1 MTIKNALKISGLA
14 LLSGLVLAA
23 CGDKSADTTSSN
35 AAAGNQRE
43 VFLATVGT
51 TKPFSFEKDGELTGY
66 DIEVAKAVFEGS
78 DEFKVTFQKTEW
90 SSIFAGLD
98 SDRYQIGANNISYS
112 DERAEKYL
120 YSAPIATNPLILAVN
135 KNSGIK
141 SYADIAGKSTQVVQG
156 TATAD
161 MLQKYNE
168 ANPDKQTTIEFT
180 RENIAPILLNV
191 DSGKYDYKI
200 FETQSVKT
208 IVEEQGLDN
217 IEIIELDLESA
228 QKPYVYFL
236 FGKEETD
243 LQAFVNKR
251 IKELYEDG
259 TLEKLSKEFLGGTY
273 LPEAADIN
281 K

>member
-1 MTIKNALKISGLA
+1 MNIKSIFKAGMLALASGL
-14 LLSGLVLAA
+14 LLVA
-23 CGDKSADTTSSN
+23 CGTKSADTTPASS
-35 AAAGNQRE
+35 AANKKT
-43 VFLATVGT
+43 VTLATVGT

-78 DEFKVTFQKTEW
+78 DYDVTYQKTEW

-180 RENIAPILLNV
+180 KENIAPILLNL
-191 DSGKYDYKI
+191 DNGKYDYKI

-208 IVEEQGLDN
+208 IVEEQGLNN
-217 IEIIELDLESA
+217 IEILELDLDTA

-236 FGKEETD
+236 FGKEETE
-243 LQAFVNKR
+243 LQAFANKR

-259 TLEKLSKEFLGGTY
+259 TLEKLSQEFLGGSY
-273 LPEAADIN
+273 LPEAADI